1 MPGDHL
7 RTPGSRLR
15 VVAPERP
22 GAEPWADDVREMAAK
37 LATVPALV
45 SRPPEP
51 PAPAPAVSPC
61 AASRGIHRPRA
72 ASRTWAVVALGVG
85 LAGAAVLAGV
95 LR

>member
-1 MPGDHL
+1 MPGPLPVPH
-7 RTPGSRLR
+7 LR

-22 GAEPWADDVREMAAK
+22 GAEPWPDDVREMAAK

-51 PAPAPAVSPC
+51 PAPAPTVSPC

-72 ASRTWAVVALGVG
+72 ASRTWPAVALAVG
-85 LAGAAVLAGV
+85 LAGVALLAGL